1 MCVVCVRVTH
11 KLPTCDPATK
21 KTNLFSARTRCD
33 FRLPAARNRAGCPP
47 LGNISLREAL
57 LEMRAMATPKPAPF
71 PWHVMCVSIVASLN
85 NMAFGYDVGV
95 ISGAWRPPA
104 QVLFGVFGSSPTSHT
119 KRRWRMV
126 QPCGACACRSQHSR
140 PLACRISHR
149 HGGFARA
156 LDVCAGADHV
166 RAELRLGVGC
176 SRRRG
181 HLHGRLWPAR
191 HAAGVVAALACGCR
205 RVHLPTCPRTAPH
218 RFGTNASGHLRACF
232 GFALPVTPSLAPP
245 RLAGGSAVTL
255 AQSFFV
261 LLLGRALQGLGSG
274 CAWCACAVY
283 IAEMAPKEWRG
294 GLVAISDISI
304 NVGILLGFAVD
315 RAIILA
321 LPREPDLRWRVA
333 MGVSLILPLF
343 YVVAHPFLPESPRWL
358 LMSGRKTEA
367 DRVLA
372 WLEGSAKGRE
382 RDGPNVVSPDLEV
395 NVPYDPT
402 AAGHP
407 SAARLP
413 AARAGTRTAAYEVDA
428 SDGDGGNGHP
438 PMNGR
443 TVPVAR
449 EIVGQD
455 TSWVAGGDGG
465 DRCTDSGSEPRLGSP
480 RPRSSSGQKALS
492 WRDSLCP
499 PTRYEKRQVRRSS
512 LPPHCPNGPS
522 RRPERRGPQTNGHTP
537 AAGPPVLF
545 SQTSCLPPQALPAF
559 SCGCLGGRIVRR
571 PHCHSDLLTL
581 PAPYCPRAVHPCPPP
596 LTAVPPP
603 PSAHCAGG
611 HRHRLGP
618 RAAADRHR
626 SHPVLHAAHSQP
638 VRGAFGASR
647 CPRQPRGGCQL
658 RVHQRGLPRL
668 AGRRILQAAW
678 RVCGG
683 GGAWAV
689 AA

>member
-1 MCVVCVRVTH
+1 
-11 KLPTCDPATK
+11 
-21 KTNLFSARTRCD
+21 
-33 FRLPAARNRAGCPP
+33 
-47 LGNISLREAL
+47 
-57 LEMRAMATPKPAPF
+57 MRAMATPKPAPF

-95 ISGAWRPPA
+95 ISGSLIDMAASLELSMFA
-104 QVLFGVFGSSPTSHT
+104 QELTTSGLNF
-119 KRRWRMV
+119 V
-126 QPCGACACRSQHSR
+126 SGLGA
-140 PLACRISHR
+140 L
-149 HGGFARA
+149 
-156 LDVCAGADHV
+156 AGAGIFMDAFGR
-166 RAELRLGVGC
+166 RATLLV
-176 SRRRG
+176 S
-181 HLHGRLWPAR
+181 
-191 HAAGVVAALACGCR
+191 
-205 RVHLPTCPRTAPH
+205 
-218 RFGTNASGHLRACF
+218 
-232 GFALPVTPSLAPP
+232 SLLL
-245 RLAGGSAVTL
+245 LAGGSAVTL

-304 NVGILLGFAVD
+304 NVGILLGFAID

-438 PMNGR
+438 PMDGR
-443 TVPVAR
+443 TVPVSR
-449 EIVGQD
+449 EVVGQD

-465 DRCTDSGSEPRLGSP
+465 DRCTESGREPRLGSP
-480 RPRSSSGQKALS
+480 RPRSSSGQKTLS

-499 PTRYEKRQVRRSS
+499 PTRYEKRQVAIAIGLGLAQQLTGTEAILYYTPRILNQCVAPSEQAAAHISPEEAASCVSINVVFLVSLGVGFSKLLGEFVAAAVVDTIGRRRTMIVSNFFLS
-512 LPPHCPNGPS
+512 LFVLVIALRFPLGWPFGTSAIALCLAMLCFSLGPGALTFVVVS
-522 RRPERRGPQTNGHTP
+522 EMLPLYMCARSQ
-537 AAGPPVLF
+537 AGP
-545 SQTSCLPPQALPAF
+545 
-559 SCGCLGGRIVRR
+559 G
-571 PHCHSDLLTL
+571 
-581 PAPYCPRAVHPCPPP
+581 
-596 LTAVPPP
+596 
-603 PSAHCAGG
+603 
-611 HRHRLGP
+611 
-618 RAAADRHR
+618 
-626 SHPVLHAAHSQP
+626 
-638 VRGAFGASR
+638 
-647 CPRQPRGGCQL
+647 
-658 RVHQRGLPRL
+658 
-668 AGRRILQAAW
+668 
-678 RVCGG
+678 
-683 GGAWAV
+683 
-689 AA
+689 